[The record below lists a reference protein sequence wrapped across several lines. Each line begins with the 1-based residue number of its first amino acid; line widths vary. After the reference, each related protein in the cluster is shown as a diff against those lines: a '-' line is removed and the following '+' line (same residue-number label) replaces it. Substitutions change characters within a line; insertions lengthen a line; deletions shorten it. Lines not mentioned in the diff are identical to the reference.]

1 MPSKVSFIQD
11 LLQHNCQLFAALT
24 ETWLQEH
31 LDAEI
36 NIDGY
41 TIFRQDRVLQRHKGR
56 NSGGVALYLRND
68 IAANA
73 QPLLNYSNGV
83 VETLGLQIKSQNFVI
98 IVLYRQPDDS
108 IGGHRSTNAEFTQAL
123 EVIKK
128 ALAGLPS
135 PSPDIVLCGD
145 FNLPHIQWTTGTL
158 RSGATTDEQNMVK
171 TLRDLT
177 EEHFLLQLIHKAT
190 HRHGNTLDL
199 CFSNNPAFIHSYECA
214 ATQLSDHY
222 IIEGRTTHGA
232 VLHKTRC
239 HRPNSSDITSSV
251 FDELNFFSDE
261 ADWDGLKN
269 ALAVIEWERV
279 LSAIQP
285 SEMMN
290 TFLEIC
296 TNSARKFIPK
306 RRLTDK
312 KSSKIPRTR
321 RILMRRRTKVIKQL
335 SAVKTDSKKNKL
347 TDETIQIERK
357 LQQSYRQKKSEMEHK
372 AVSAITR
379 NSKYFFSYAKKFS
392 TISTALTRT
401 IR

>member
-1 MPSKVSFIQD
+1 MTFQ
-11 LLQHNCQLFAALT
+11 N
-24 ETWLQEH
+24 
-31 LDAEI
+31 
-36 NIDGY
+36 
-41 TIFRQDRVLQRHKGR
+41 
-56 NSGGVALYLRND
+56 NS
-68 IAANA
+68 
-73 QPLLNYSNGV
+73 
-83 VETLGLQIKSQNFVI
+83 
-98 IVLYRQPDDS
+98 DDS

-123 EVIKK
+123 GVIKK

-145 FNLPHIQWTTGTL
+145 FNLPHIQWATETL
-158 RSGATTDEQNMVK
+158 RPGATTDQQNMVK

-232 VLHKTRC
+232 LLHKTTC
-239 HRPNSSDITSSV
+239 HSPNAADITSSV

-269 ALAVIEWERV
+269 ALAVTEWERV

-296 TNSARKFIPK
+296 TNAARKFIPK

-312 KSSKIPRTR
+312 KSSKIPEP
-321 RILMRRRTKVIKQL
+321 
-335 SAVKTDSKKNKL
+335 AVYSWEDG
-347 TDETIQIERK
+347 
-357 LQQSYRQKKSEMEHK
+357 QKS
-372 AVSAITR
+372 SSNCR
-379 NSKYFFSYAKKFS
+379 
-392 TISTALTRT
+392 L
-401 IR
+401 